1 MNEATEIQTAHR
13 FLWKWLKLILA
24 SAFVG
29 TALLIWYG
37 SQPETELWV
46 SYATRAAGPSIEII
60 P

>member
-1 MNEATEIQTAHR
+1 MTTKQETEQANI
-13 FLWKWLKLILA
+13 FMWKWLKLI
-24 SAFVG
+24 FVITLIG

-37 SQPETELWV
+37 TQPETELWA